1 MRAEQ
6 RGGKVD
12 LRAILIFPHGY
23 TTAKGP
29 RDNTHSPFLLPTLRE
44 MHPCSHSQLMGER
57 SWETHVSA
65 FCLARTSHPS
75 LRHCHQD
82 TPLYPH
88 GGGGKR
94 EGRRKEGWMEG
105 REGERKKWGE
115 KGEREE
121 RRQEG
126 VGEKQGEEAQGL
138 SLPSPQGYLLCN
150 WPPQAQASETFGGLG
165 FCFRASRLDPPIR
178 PAAIPSAVKQKER
191 KPIRSSRWQRERRGG
206 MGSGAGWGWGLKEQ
220 NTMAKAMGR
229 TARKVSASRSPS
241 SSLALAWQGSR
252 QLPEATGPLSSAW
265 WVSKATRYVGSGLSQ
280 REATSPTHAP
290 KPLSLPQQKEEL
302 ANSLLL

>member
-1 MRAEQ
+1 M
-6 RGGKVD
+6 
-12 LRAILIFPHGY
+12 
-23 TTAKGP
+23 
-29 RDNTHSPFLLPTLRE
+29 
-44 MHPCSHSQLMGER
+44 
-57 SWETHVSA
+57 
-65 FCLARTSHPS
+65 
-75 LRHCHQD
+75 
-82 TPLYPH
+82 
-88 GGGGKR
+88 
-94 EGRRKEGWMEG
+94 
-105 REGERKKWGE
+105 
-115 KGEREE
+115 
-121 RRQEG
+121 
-126 VGEKQGEEAQGL
+126 GEKQGEEAQGL

-150 WPPQAQASETFGGLG
+150 WPPQAQASETFRGLG